1 MRSAIRNTE
10 LIREDEAVL
19 PVVSREVQYS
29 FSVYEALR
37 ITDGHV
43 VHLDDHL
50 KRLAASCGDIGLVH
64 HFSDEDIEKSLDKL
78 IAADGISNATA
89 RIFVV
94 GGPSPLLF
102 ITYSDLLT
110 YPDSYYTDGVKA
122 TLYQGERF
130 MPQAKTSN
138 LLMQYIALEEARR
151 EGAFEAL
158 LVDRNGEVLEGTRS
172 NFYAIK
178 GSRLYTAPDDKV
190 LSGITRISVL
200 KAAAELGLEEYR
212 YDDDER
218 ADHAPHDV
226 REAAQ
231 LEQVRR
237 RADES
242 DYHEAADKL
251 HRACADEQKKY
262 AVYEKRYY
270 EYIEEILPAQV
281 EESQRRTPL
290 ASIF

>member
-122 TLYQGERF
+122 TLYHGERF

-138 LLMQYIALEEARR
+138 LLMQYIALEKK
-151 EGAFEAL
+151 
-158 LVDRNGEVLEGTRS
+158 
-172 NFYAIK
+172 IK
-178 GSRLYTAPDDKV
+178 
-190 LSGITRISVL
+190 
-200 KAAAELGLEEYR
+200 
-212 YDDDER
+212 
-218 ADHAPHDV
+218 
-226 REAAQ
+226 
-231 LEQVRR
+231 
-237 RADES
+237 
-242 DYHEAADKL
+242 
-251 HRACADEQKKY
+251 
-262 AVYEKRYY
+262 
-270 EYIEEILPAQV
+270 
-281 EESQRRTPL
+281 
-290 ASIF
+290 